1 MFSTQS
7 IPHKRFNIP
16 LQSSLKK
23 AFSYFPLSMF
33 SVATFPLKHSLQ
45 GIDPSAAKWLMC
57 RRDKLFLQSILLVR
71 WTWAW
76 TPQRSLTQHWTILLE
91 EERNSLAGH
100 RGHQQSL
107 ISITTL
113 SWSGNVLRHMVN
125 YSSIDMHVLLWFW
138 CLNPCITLHLFQ
150 NISLLLEF
158 SPMLSIAWS
167 GKTVVETTTYRWLH
181 KPLFLVRD
189 SWFLTESQLTLLLRK
204 WPWTSERVRDFLTV
218 I

>member
-7 IPHKRFNIP
+7 ILHKRFNIP

-33 SVATFPLKHSLQ
+33 SVAAFPLKHSLQ

-125 YSSIDMHVLLWFW
+125 YSSIDMHVLL
-138 CLNPCITLHLFQ
+138 CLVLVPESVHHPSSLPKHLFAAGVQ
-150 NISLLLEF
+150 S
-158 SPMLSIAWS
+158 
-167 GKTVVETTTYRWLH
+167 Y
-181 KPLFLVRD
+181 
-189 SWFLTESQLTLLLRK
+189 
-204 WPWTSERVRDFLTV
+204 V
-218 I
+218 INSMIW